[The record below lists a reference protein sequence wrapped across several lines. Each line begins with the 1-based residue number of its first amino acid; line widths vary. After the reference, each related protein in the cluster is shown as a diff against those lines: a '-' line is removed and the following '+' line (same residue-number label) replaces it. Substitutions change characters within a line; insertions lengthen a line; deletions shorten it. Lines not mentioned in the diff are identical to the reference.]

1 MCAHIICFIILL
13 TVQSH
18 CSELNYIPSN
28 NPNVM
33 VFGGGAFGGK
43 LGLDGAMRMRMGPS

>member
-1 MCAHIICFIILL
+1 MKRCKTNVEDNTVSSGLTGIKMYAHIICFIILL

-18 CSELNYIPSN
+18 CSELNYISSN

-33 VFGGGAFGGK
+33 VF
-43 LGLDGAMRMRMGPS
+43 